1 MGGCAGPGAL
11 RVPAVPDGA
20 APPLTG
26 GCAEPGGFRVPAVP
40 DGAAPPLTG
49 GCAGPGAL
57 RVPAVPDGATPPL
70 TGGCAGPG
78 GLRVPA
84 VPDGATLPP
93 TGGCAKL
100 ETLRVPAVPDKWRS
114 PRPVAVTPG
123 GGEILG
129 VPSWRMGFAARA
141 CCVLVWV
148 LDCAEEAELVT
159 VSDAV
164 CTTDD
169 FRDSPVP
176 GLPLPPA
183 CGCAPSR
190 TRGIGGRCGASCCS

>member
-1 MGGCAGPGAL
+1 MGPGALRVPAVPDGDTLLPMGGCAGPGAL
-11 RVPAVPDGA
+11 RVPAVPDGGTL
-20 APPLTG
+20 PPMG
-26 GCAEPGGFRVPAVP
+26 GCAGPGAFRVPAVP
-40 DGAAPPLTG
+40 DGGTLPPAG

-57 RVPAVPDGATPPL
+57 RVPAIPDGDA
-70 TGGCAGPG
+70 
-78 GLRVPA
+78 
-84 VPDGATLPP
+84 LPP
-93 TGGCAKL
+93 TGGCAEL
-100 ETLRVPAVPDKWRS
+100 ETLRVPAVPDEWRS
-114 PRPVAVTPG
+114 PRPTAVTPG
-123 GGEILG
+123 GGEIFG
-129 VPSWRMGFAARA
+129 VPSWRMGFAARV

-148 LDCAEEAELVT
+148 LDCAEETEPVT

-183 CGCAPSR
+183 CGCVPSR